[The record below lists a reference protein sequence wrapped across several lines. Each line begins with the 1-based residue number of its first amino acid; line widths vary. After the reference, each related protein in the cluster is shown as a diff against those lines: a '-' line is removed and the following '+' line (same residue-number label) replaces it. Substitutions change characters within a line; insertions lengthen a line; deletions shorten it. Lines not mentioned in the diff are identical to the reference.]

1 MKKWSEYAG
10 DFLRERIRMHSAL
23 GTRHSALGTRHSALG
38 IGLTASLFAG
48 THVMSAPRDDDPPDC
63 LTVPPVPQACD
74 LHVILPCGG
83 SGEGIGEGSGQAQD
97 ASSGGES
104 VSGDE
109 GGPSSTSMSVGDAM
123 SALGFSTPEQFY
135 SWIVAAS
142 EEQADAATYV
152 LWTLV
157 EGNS

>member
-1 MKKWSEYAG
+1 
-10 DFLRERIRMHSAL
+10 MHW
-23 GTRHSALGTRHSALG
+23 ALG

-48 THVMSAPRDDDPPDC
+48 THVMSAPRDGDPPDC
-63 LTVPPVPQACD
+63 LTVPAVPQACD

-83 SGEGIGEGSGQAQD
+83 SGEGIGEGGGQAQD

-109 GGPSSTSMSVGDAM
+109 GGPSSTPMSVADAM
-123 SALGFSTPEQFY
+123 SALGFSTPEQL
-135 SWIVAAS
+135 SGCSLRAWIVEAS